1 MMKASKKTTLTR
13 LFALVMLIGY
23 AINGKAQAFDGDD
36 DCKLHVGY
44 INFGKQNGGE
54 IGMDYGLS
62 DYLSYG
68 VAMRVVEPYVNED
81 GDKNILNGADA
92 AVNLRY
98 HFQETLELRQEL
110 DFFVGT
116 QVGLSGNL
124 GLNVGVCYN
133 FGEVVGVYA
142 RAERNLFEAWHLG
155 LKDTTSPFKNNWG
168 FSVGLTFN
176 IDFNSIR

>member
-1 MMKASKKTTLTR
+1 MKASKKQSLTR
-13 LFALVMLIGY
+13 LFALAMLIGY

-36 DCKLHVGY
+36 DCKLHAGY

-54 IGMDYGLS
+54 IGIDYGLS

-68 VAMRVVEPYVNED
+68 VAMRVVEPYVDED

-124 GLNVGVCYN
+124 GLNAGVCYN

-142 RAERNLFEAWHLG
+142 RAERNLFEAWHMRLE
-155 LKDTTSPFKNNWG
+155 DDFPFKNRWG
-168 FSVGLTFN
+168 FSAGLTFN
-176 IDFNSIR
+176 VDWW

>member
-1 MMKASKKTTLTR
+1 MKASKKTTLTR

-36 DCKLHVGY
+36 DCKLHAGY

-54 IGMDYGLS
+54 IGIDYGLS

-68 VAMRVVEPYVNED
+68 VAMRVVEPYVDED
-81 GDKNILNGADA
+81 GDKNLLNGTDA

>member
-1 MMKASKKTTLTR
+1 MKASKKTTLTR

-36 DCKLHVGY
+36 DCKLHAGY

-54 IGMDYGLS
+54 IGIDYGLS

-68 VAMRVVEPYVNED
+68 VAMRVVEPYVDED
-81 GDKNILNGADA
+81 GDKNILNGTDA

-124 GLNVGVCYN
+124 GLNVGVYYN